1 MNKRPSR
8 SAGLL
13 GELEGS
19 VWNRRVLPLK
29 SVGPETA
36 QGFVIQ
42 ELAHRLPDE
51 STLFV
56 VAKDPKDAATWN
68 EILSLFNVPTTL
80 YLTAEELFA
89 ALANNVK
96 RRVIILPAETLL
108 QPLPRDKRK
117 VTIELTKNTPI
128 KPGDLCAWLVEH
140 GYRFEKAADLPK
152 SFARRGGIVDC
163 YIPGRHDTIRI
174 EFSGNTIEDITTF
187 VPHNKTK
194 PIKLERIMITAADLP
209 PDGADTLLS
218 YISKDERK
226 SLLIFRDSDEFAH
239 TLPGWNKLESKLEE
253 YTQMHFETISTM
265 ENADALNAKALP
277 ILPKHWDQIAE
288 FLKEQKNST
297 TIILTKN
304 QKRLKGFLKE
314 YGLAGAV
321 KEIHTRTHSTSY
333 QGFISETLGV
343 LIVTDRDLFGIEQT
357 TEEGLPRSGALDK
370 LWVATLNEGS
380 FVVHLDHGIG
390 RFTGTT
396 VQKVGDVE
404 REYFVLEYAEGDKLF
419 VPVELADK
427 LSKYIGVPNPSM
439 TRLSGG
445 NWKEVTEKVKQDTLA
460 IAKELLSVA
469 AERERAKAPILKGEG
484 AEDEAKLEDSFPYE
498 ETPDQGQAIHEVAYD
513 LEQTTP
519 MDRLICG
526 DVGFGKTEV
535 AIRAAF
541 KAAANGYQVA
551 VLSPTTI
558 LAQQHFDTFVERL
571 EAFDVK
577 VDLLSRFRSAKSQQR
592 VLASVRSGD
601 VDIVIG
607 THRLLSDDVHFKK
620 IGLLIIDEEQRF
632 GVQAKEYL
640 KRLRKEVHVLSLSAT
655 PIPRTLHLS
664 LSGLRDLS
672 IIKTPPA
679 GRKPI
684 TTHIA
689 PYSTG
694 QIKRII
700 EKEIE
705 RGGQAYYVYNKV
717 ETIIPKMKELKKLV
731 PQARFGIAHGQLAEI
746 DLAKAMSSF
755 DHGDIDVLIASTI
768 IENGLDLPNV
778 NTMIVED
785 APNFGLAQLYQLRG
799 RIGRGDRDAFAYF
812 FYHEQKLAPDARKRL
827 SALMEAERL
836 GSGID
841 LAMRDME
848 IRGIGNI
855 LGKAQHGR
863 AQAIGLA
870 LYSRLLKQAI
880 QEMRGQDVTP
890 LSEVDIDLPISIG
903 IPKNIVYEETDRLRL
918 YQELANEEEVD
929 SLHKKAQRE
938 FREPFA
944 EPITN
949 LIYALECKIV
959 SRTAQIK
966 SITTESPVSGKRFV
980 VVARDQFGP
989 EAMGI
994 FIKQPE
1000 LWDITNERAKISMEA
1015 LGDNWKK
1022 KLLKI
1027 LRQLTNLYA
1036 MQANAKSASAKA
1048 SADKKD

>member
-8 SAGLL
+8 SADLL
-13 GELEGS
+13 GELRGS
-19 VWNRRVLPLK
+19 VWNRRLLPVK
-29 SVGPETA
+29 TVGPETA
-36 QGFVIQ
+36 QGYTISKLVG
-42 ELAHRLPDE
+42 RLPE
-51 STLFV
+51 QTTMFV
-56 VAKDPKDAATWN
+56 VAKDPKDAVTWG
-68 EILSLFNVPTTL
+68 EICGLFGVKARV
-80 YLTAEELFA
+80 YLTAEEVFA
-89 ALANNVK
+89 GLANSEK
-96 RRVIILPAETLL
+96 HRVTILPAETLL
-108 QPLPRDKRK
+108 QPLSRDKQK
-117 VTIELTKNTPI
+117 VAFPLEQGMTLR
-128 KPGDLCAWLVEH
+128 PGDLCAWLTEH
-140 GYRFEKAADLPK
+140 GFRFERAADLPK

-163 YIPGRHDTIRI
+163 YLAGKHEAYRI
-174 EFSGNTIEDITTF
+174 EFTGNTVEAISAF
-187 VPHNKTK
+187 VPHKKNKPQK
-194 PIKLERIMITAADLP
+194 HERLIITAAELP
-209 PDGADTLLS
+209 PDGADVLLS
-218 YISKDERK
+218 YLPKEDERT
-226 SLLIFRDSDEFAH
+226 LLLFRDSAELSH
-239 TLPGWNKLESKLEE
+239 TLPGWTKLESRLAE
-253 YTQMHFETISTM
+253 YAQLHFETISTY
-265 ENADALNAKALP
+265 ENAESLDARALP

-288 FLKEQKNST
+288 FLKEQKSL
-297 TIILTKN
+297 TIIAITKN
-304 QKRLKGFLKE
+304 QKRLQGFLKE
-314 YGLAGAV
+314 QGLATLV
-321 KEIHTRTHSTSY
+321 KEIHTRHHAESY
-333 QGFISETLGV
+333 QGFLSKALGILV
-343 LIVTDRDLFGIEQT
+343 VTDRDLFGIEQAA
-357 TEEGLPRSGALDK
+357 EEDIPRGSTLDR
-370 LWVATLNEGS
+370 LWIATLREGS

-396 VQKVGDVE
+396 LQKVGDVE

-427 LSKYIGVPNPSM
+427 LSKYIGIPNPSM

-445 NWKEVTEKVKQDTLA
+445 NWKEVTDKVKQDTLA
-460 IAKELLSVA
+460 IAKELLTVA
-469 AERERAKAPILKGEG
+469 AERERAEAPVLKGEG
-484 AEDEAKLEDSFPYE
+484 GEKEAKLAETFPYE
-498 ETPDQGQAIHEVAYD
+498 ETPDQARAIREVAHD
-513 LEQTTP
+513 LERPTP

-571 EAFDVK
+571 EAFDVNI
-577 VDLLSRFRSAKSQQR
+577 DLLSRFRSAKAQQR
-592 VLASVRSGD
+592 VLAGVRSGD

-607 THRLLSDDVHFKK
+607 THRLLSEDVHFRKL
-620 IGLLIIDEEQRF
+620 GLLIIDEEQRF

-664 LSGLRDLS
+664 LSGIRDLS

-694 QIKRII
+694 QIKRIL
-700 EKEIE
+700 EKELE

-717 ETIIPKMKELKKLV
+717 ETIIPKLRELKKLV
-731 PQARFGIAHGQLAEI
+731 PKARFGIAHGQLAEV
-746 DLAKAMSSF
+746 DLARVMSVF
-755 DHGDIDVLIASTI
+755 DRGEVDVLIASTI

-827 SALMEAERL
+827 SALLEAERL

-880 QEMRGQDVTP
+880 QEIRGQDITP
-890 LSEVDIDLPISIG
+890 LSDVDIDLPISIG

-918 YQELANEEEVD
+918 YQELANEESED
-929 SLHKKAQRE
+929 SLRKKAQRE

-949 LIYALECKIV
+949 LIYALELKIIARRAHV
-959 SRTAQIK
+959 K
-966 SITTESPVSGKRFV
+966 SITTENPVSGKRFV
-980 VVARDQFGP
+980 VVPREQFGP
-989 EAMGI
+989 EEMGV
-994 FIKQPE
+994 FIKQQE
-1000 LWDITNERAKISMEA
+1000 VWDLTNERAKIAMAA
-1015 LGDNWKK
+1015 LGDDWKQ

-1027 LRQLTNLYA
+1027 MRQLA
-1036 MQANAKSASAKA
+1036 EVHAAQAKA
-1048 SADKKD
+1048 NKKAAQTTS